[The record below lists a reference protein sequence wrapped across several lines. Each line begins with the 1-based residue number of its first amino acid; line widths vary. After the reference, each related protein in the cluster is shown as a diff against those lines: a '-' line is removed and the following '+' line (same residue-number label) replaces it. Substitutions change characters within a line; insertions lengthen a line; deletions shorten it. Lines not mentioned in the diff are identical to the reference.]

1 VLITLSNAMTRKL
14 AALPEA
20 GMGYQ
25 CVDADLRDGRRLEG
39 VMVLESTLLDVPATA
54 GKIDSDD
61 ILDIELR
68 PASRSAKRTD

>member
-39 VMVLESTLLDVPATA
+39 VMVLRIDAARRSGDRRQDRLRRYFGHRTPA
-54 GKIDSDD
+54 GF
-61 ILDIELR
+61 
-68 PASRSAKRTD
+68 P